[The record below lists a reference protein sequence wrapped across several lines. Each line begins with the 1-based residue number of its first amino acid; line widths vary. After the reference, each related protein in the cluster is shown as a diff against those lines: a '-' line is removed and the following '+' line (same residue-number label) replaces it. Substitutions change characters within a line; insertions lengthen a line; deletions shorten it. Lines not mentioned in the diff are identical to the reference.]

1 MCCTNTPL
9 WTGCYPCLM
18 QCWLGQD
25 WDLNY
30 CLTFH
35 GVLFKGQEVFI
46 WEKCANCFLWMKS
59 GAYALAFETRIRK
72 YLSKN
77 KRRSE
82 EQIHFT
88 AFQAFQSGVYLGVRT
103 LWECSVGFCLNGYT
117 WELKGKRHQN
127 CERLYW
133 LSAIMLFLTERE

>member
-1 MCCTNTPL
+1 MNRVLPL
-9 WTGCYPCLM
+9 FDAVLTWAGLRSQLLLDFSWSTI
-18 QCWLGQD
+18 QRARRIHLGKVCQ
-25 WDLNY
+25 
-30 CLTFH
+30 
-35 GVLFKGQEVFI
+35 Q
-46 WEKCANCFLWMKS
+46 CFLWMKS
-59 GAYALAFETRIRK
+59 GAYAPAFETRIRK

-88 AFQAFQSGVYLGVRT
+88 AFQAFQSGVYLGVCT
-103 LWECSVGFCLNGYT
+103 LWECPVGFCLNGYT

>member
-1 MCCTNTPL
+1 MNRVLPL
-9 WTGCYPCLM
+9 FDAVLTWAGLRSQLLLDFSWSTI
-18 QCWLGQD
+18 QRARSIHLGKVCKQ
-25 WDLNY
+25 
-30 CLTFH
+30 
-35 GVLFKGQEVFI
+35 
-46 WEKCANCFLWMKS
+46 CFLWMKS